1 MQYVILIYDDPA
13 VLGAMPEHERRAL
26 MGEYMAYSE
35 SLRQAGV
42 YVDGQP
48 LEATTTATT
57 LRLRDGKQLITDG
70 PFAETREALGGFYTI
85 DCETLD
91 DALAHAARCPSARTG
106 SVEVRPVMRIPA
118 AT

>member
-1 MQYVILIYDDPA
+1 
-13 VLGAMPEHERRAL
+13 
-26 MGEYMAYSE
+26 MA
-35 SLRQAGV
+35 
-42 YVDGQP
+42 
-48 LEATTTATT
+48 
-57 LRLRDGKQLITDG
+57 

-91 DALAHAARCPSARTG
+91 DALAHAGRCPSARTG